1 MSKRSIGVIGTGPM
15 GWQIARRL
23 CALGYDVQAFDQ
35 DRASAERLT
44 DFGVRVVQVPA
55 DLAESADAVI
65 LTVPHERA
73 AEDAI
78 FDCGGV
84 TETLPY
90 GHPVVD
96 LSGVGADYGVGAAR
110 RLDAMG
116 LTWVEATLLG
126 RPRLAEPWSL
136 CLAAGESEEALRSA
150 GQLLL
155 GLAQH
160 VAMLPC
166 LGAVSRMRP
175 LTSDLADAV
184 IFEPRASA

>member
-1 MSKRSIGVIGTGPM
+1 MSKRSIGVIGAGPM

-23 CALGYDVQAFDQ
+23 CALGYHVQAYDQ
-35 DRASAERLT
+35 DPASAERLT
-44 DFGVRVVQVPA
+44 DFGVCVVRVPA
-55 DLAESADAVI
+55 ELAESADAVI
-65 LTVPHERA
+65 LTVAHERA
-73 AEDAI
+73 AENAI
-78 FDCGGV
+78 FDSGGV
-84 TETLPY
+84 TETLPF

-96 LSGVGADYGVGAAR
+96 LSGVGANYGVGAAR
-110 RLDAMG
+110 RLEAMG
-116 LTWVEATLLG
+116 LRWVEATLLG

-136 CLAAGESEEALRSA
+136 CLAAGETEDLRSA